1 MHYCLVLA
9 VRKKSS
15 GHTGLRC
22 IRKPKPTDATHA
34 THATTAAAAGTAAVM
49 PLPPPLLALLPLMSM
64 LPLLRAHT
72 HARTGAYPVK
82 GLHAQMAALRAKEK
96 KEPPT
101 RPNVR
106 AKIIHL
112 PAVPI
117 STVVT

>member
-1 MHYCLVLA
+1 MHYA
-9 VRKKSS
+9 RRKKKSS

-22 IRKPKPTDATHA
+22 IRNPNPLMPR
-34 THATTAAAAGTAAVM
+34 VPLM